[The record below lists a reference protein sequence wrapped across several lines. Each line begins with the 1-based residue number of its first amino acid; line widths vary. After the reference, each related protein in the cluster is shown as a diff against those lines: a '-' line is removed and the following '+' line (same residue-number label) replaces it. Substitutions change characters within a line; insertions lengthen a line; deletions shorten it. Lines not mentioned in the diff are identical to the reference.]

1 MNREGYMTTYWKDIE
16 VGNIVRIKNNDFIPV
31 RRFFLLKKLYFER
44 DFKADIVLISTSESN
59 GLCLIETADLDG

>member
-31 RRFFLLKKLYFER
+31 RRFFF
-44 DFKADIVLISTSESN
+44 
-59 GLCLIETADLDG
+59 